1 MIDPC
6 TALELVKTGAG
17 TLSQYIVSDPV
28 TAIANLCTISGFSL
42 RNVMGLFGF
51 KKWGEKFK
59 EKFPNGLETEEQ
71 ETILSDCFIELE
83 DYIKNSANFDD
94 NVFEKIGALLIH
106 GLENE
111 NLLTRE
117 YIRILKQLTWI
128 ELQIFLELHDV
139 VHIENSPLS
148 PKLPLEDVQILNIIR
163 ENLEKKYQYPKE
175 LIDNK
180 AQNLIEVKLLKNR
193 IFGKV
198 INEYISKE
206 TPSQVTKEGMIIN
219 SFSIKE
225 YQIEYKLYSDL
236 GEAIYKLI
244 KKEF

>member
-1 MIDPC
+1 MIDPS
-6 TALELVKTGAG
+6 TALELVKAGAG

-42 RNVMGLFGF
+42 RNVKGLFGF

-111 NLLTRE
+111 DLLTRE
-117 YIRILKQLTWI
+117 YIRNLKQLTWM
-128 ELQIFLELHDV
+128 ELDIFLKVET
-139 VHIENSPLS
+139 
-148 PKLPLEDVQILNIIR
+148 
-163 ENLEKKYQYPKE
+163 
-175 LIDNK
+175 
-180 AQNLIEVKLLKNR
+180 VK
-193 IFGKV
+193 FGKALTGPDSPEQREFN
-198 INEYISKE
+198 IDRN
-206 TPSQVTKEGMIIN
+206 
-219 SFSIKE
+219 
-225 YQIEYKLYSDL
+225 IEYEYPIEILLNTFDL
-236 GEAIYKLI
+236 LIKMRLI
-244 KKEF
+244 KKQYIGLDKDYFYTHTDLGINIVKLITD

>member
-1 MIDPC
+1 MIDPG
-6 TALELVKTGAG
+6 TAFELVKTGAG
-17 TLSQYIVSDPV
+17 TLSQILASENIQAL
-28 TAIANLCTISGFSL
+28 TTIFALTGYSL
-42 RNVMGLFGF
+42 RDLKGF
-51 KKWGEKFK
+51 KNLYNFLGRFK
-59 EKFPNGLETEEQ
+59 ERFPKGLETEKQ

-111 NLLTRE
+111 ELLTRE

-128 ELQIFLELHDV
+128 DLQIFLELHDV
-139 VHIENSPLS
+139 VHIKNSPLI

-180 AQNLIEVKLLKNR
+180 VQNLIEVKLLKNR

-198 INEYISKE
+198 INEYVSKE

-219 SFSIKE
+219 PFSITE
-225 YQIEYKLYSDL
+225 YQIEYRLYSDL
-236 GEAIYKLI
+236 GEAIYNLI

>member
-1 MIDPC
+1 MIDPS
-6 TALELVKTGAG
+6 TALELVKAGAG

-42 RNVMGLFGF
+42 RNVKGLLNFN
-51 KKWGEKFK
+51 KWGKKFK
-59 EKFPNGLETEEQ
+59 ERFPNGLETEEQ

-111 NLLTRE
+111 DLLTRE
-117 YIRILKQLTWI
+117 YIRILKQLTWV
-128 ELQIFLELHDV
+128 ELQIFLELYNASYEKKTV
-139 VHIENSPLS
+139 FKKMILS
-148 PKLPLEDVQILNIIR
+148 PIGALNEETVNFLVKKLN
-163 ENLEKKYQYPKE
+163 YPIE
-175 LIDNK
+175 LIQEMVDKLFNINLFK
-180 AQNLIEVKLLKNR
+180 ERGMGAQGETNYPLIRNQYGTLKPKS
-193 IFGKV
+193 GT
-198 INEYISKE
+198 YI
-206 TPSQVTKEGMIIN
+206 
-219 SFSIKE
+219 IK
-225 YQIEYKLYSDL
+225 YYMYSDL